1 MAEASSS
8 SSSARITV
16 TNAKFEVEKF
26 DSTNNFGMWQCEV
39 LDVLCQQ
46 ELDVALEEKPDVM
59 DDNEWIKINRQAC
72 GIIHLCLAKDKKY
85 SVMRETSTKK
95 LWETLEEKYIKKS
108 LENRLY
114 MKKKLYRFTYT
125 HDMSMND
132 HVNSFNKILADLLNL
147 DERFEDEDATLLVLN
162 SLPDEYHHLT
172 TTLLH
177 GKNNVMFDAVY
188 NALYNS
194 ETRKKDIKDHRD
206 TIAKA
211 LTARGRSQSRKPG
224 KRNKSK
230 GRLAKDEC
238 AFCREKGLWK
248 KNCPKLQKGKATFD
262 ACVVE
267 HDDESNFSLV
277 GLTFI
282 CHSDEW
288 ILDSGCTYHM
298 CLNKGWFSSFK
309 ELDGGVVSMGNN
321 NACKTMGIDQYQQFL
336 KKMQIQK
343 QPSCGIYVWDML
355 TRVKFG
361 LVIHDIKRI
370 MDYVHSDMWGPT
382 KTVSL
387 GDEGIVRHFTVRDT
401 PQHNGVAERM
411 NQTILE
417 KVQCMLSNAGLGK
430 EFWAEAVV
438 YACHLINRLP
448 STAIEGRTP
457 MEMWIDSQEDDK
469 TNSTLQQVEFEKVK
483 AGLAGV
489 DEMDNDSPSIEND
502 EEVLTQE
509 PSQQQDLIAYKRPHR
524 EIHKPAHFV
533 DMVAYAFP
541 IVDDDVPSTYREAE
555 KKAIGCKWVYAK
567 NEGFPRKNEI
577 RYKARLVAKGYAQK
591 EGVDNNETKPV
602 STLLAYHFKLS
613 AQLSPSTDAERK
625 YMLQV
630 PYSNAVGNL
639 MYAMVCTRL
648 DISHAVGIVSR
659 YMHNLG
665 KGQWQTVKWILRYIQ
680 KTLDV
685 GLLFERDDT
694 LGQGVIGYVDSDYAG
709 GLDKRR
715 STTEYVFT
723 FAGGPISWKS
733 TLQSIIALSTTEA
746 EYMAI
751 TEAVKEAIWLQGL
764 LENLGLAQE
773 HINVYCDS
781 QSAIHL
787 TKNQVYH
794 ARTKHIDVQFHF
806 VREIVDDG
814 NILLQKIKTGD
825 NPTDMLTKVVTTIK
839 FEHFQNLINILQV

>member
-321 NACKTMGIDQYQQFL
+321 NACKTMGI
-336 KKMQIQK
+336 
-343 QPSCGIYVWDML
+343 
-355 TRVKFG
+355 
-361 LVIHDIKRI
+361 
-370 MDYVHSDMWGPT
+370 
-382 KTVSL
+382 
-387 GDEGIVRHFTVRDT
+387 DEGIVRHFTVRDT